1 MRVVRMSD
9 ATADELGRVKRE
21 RDLYRALLELG
32 EQERVEP
39 LLEHALALVVD
50 VTGASQGYL
59 EVCDPGGDEAA
70 TWWMGHACSPTEI
83 DEIRATVSRGIVAEA
98 LASGRT
104 ILTHSALLDERFRN
118 RESVRARR
126 IEAVICAPIGGD
138 ASRGVVYLQG
148 RAAPGVFTDEA
159 REHAEALARHL
170 APYVERLLVRARG
183 QARRDA
189 TRALRER
196 YRVDEIVG
204 HGSAI
209 AHALEQAMLA
219 APLDVN
225 VLLTGP
231 SGSGKSLLARA
242 IHANSRRAHAPF
254 VELNCAALPESL
266 IESELFGAL
275 AGSHSEA
282 HRNLPG
288 KVAAAEGGTL
298 FLDEVGEIPYA
309 AQAKLLQLLQSR
321 QYYPLGSPQPV
332 QADVRLVA
340 ATNEDLREAV
350 KARRFRE
357 DLFYRLQVLPIR
369 MPALVERREDV
380 PDLAQHVLAS
390 ACRRHGLP
398 PLRLGAAGLRAIQ
411 AGEWPGNV
419 RELEHAVEAA
429 AIRAAGEGSE
439 SIEPRH
445 LFPSAARPSDDQG
458 ELSFRDATRW
468 FQRELLERTLRESEW
483 NVVEVARRLGLA
495 RSHVYNLIRAFELE
509 KGSG

>member
-1 MRVVRMSD
+1 MSE
-9 ATADELGRVKRE
+9 ATSDELGRVKRE

-32 EQERVEP
+32 GQERLEP
-39 LLEHALALVVD
+39 LLEHALALVVA

-59 EVCDPGGDEAA
+59 EVRDPSGEENTS
-70 TWWMGHACSPTEI
+70 TWWMGHACTPVEV
-83 DEIRATVSRGIVAEA
+83 DEIRATVSRGIIAEA

-104 ILTHSALLDERFRN
+104 ILTHSALLDERFRS

-148 RAAPGVFTDEA
+148 RAAPGVFSDEA
-159 REHAEALARHL
+159 REHAEALAKHL
-170 APYVERLLVRARG
+170 APFVDRLLVR
-183 QARRDA
+183 RRSEEAFDA
-189 TRALRER
+189 TRPLRAR
-196 YRVDEIVG
+196 YRIEDVVG
-204 HGSAI
+204 RGPAF
-209 AHALEQAMLA
+209 AQVLEQAMLA
-219 APLDVN
+219 APLDVS

-242 IHANSRRAHAPF
+242 IHANSRRTGAPF
-254 VELNCAALPESL
+254 VELNCAALPENL

-298 FLDEVGEIPYA
+298 FLDEIGEIPYA
-309 AQAKLLQLLQSR
+309 AQAKLLQLLHSK

-332 QADVRLVA
+332 RADVRLVA

-369 MPALVERREDV
+369 MPALAERREDL
-380 PDLAQHVLAS
+380 PDLAESLLGA

-398 PLRLGAAGLRAIQ
+398 PLRLGSAGLRAIQ

-429 AIRAAGEGSE
+429 AIRAAGEGVE
-439 SIEPRH
+439 AVEPRH
-445 LFPSAARPSDDQG
+445 LFPAASRASDATD
-458 ELSFRDATRW
+458 ELDFREATRW
-468 FQRELLERTLRESEW
+468 FQRELLERTLRENEW
-483 NVVEVARRLGLA
+483 NVAEVARRLGLA
-495 RSHVYNLIRAFELE
+495 RSHVYNLIRAFEL
-509 KGSG
+509 GRADD

>member
-1 MRVVRMSD
+1 MSEPGS
-9 ATADELGRVKRE
+9 DELGRMKRE

-32 EQERVEP
+32 GQERLEP
-39 LLEHALALVVD
+39 LLERALALVVD
-50 VTGASQGYL
+50 ITGATQGYL
-59 EVCDPGGDEAA
+59 EVRDPGSEDNAA
-70 TWWMGHACSPTEI
+70 TWWMGHACSPDEV
-83 DEIRATVSRGIVAEA
+83 DEIRASVSRGIIAEA

-118 RESVRARR
+118 RESVRARK

-159 REHAEALARHL
+159 REHAEAMARHL
-170 APYVERLLVRARG
+170 APFVDRLLERARSER
-183 QARRDA
+183 AVDA
-189 TRALRER
+189 TRALRAR
-196 YRVDEIVG
+196 YRVEDVVG
-204 HGSAI
+204 HGAAI
-209 AHALEQAMLA
+209 ASALEQAMLA
-219 APLDVN
+219 APLDVS

-242 IHANSRRAHAPF
+242 IHTNSRRSTGPF

-282 HRNLPG
+282 RRNQPG

-332 QADVRLVA
+332 QADIRLVA

-350 KARRFRE
+350 KERRFRE

-369 MPALVERREDV
+369 MPALVERREDL
-380 PDLAQHVLAS
+380 PDLSAHLLAA
-390 ACRRHGLP
+390 ACRRHNLP
-398 PLRLGAAGLRAIQ
+398 SLRLGAAGLRAIQ

-419 RELEHAVEAA
+419 RELEHAIEAA
-429 AIRAAGEGSE
+429 AIRAAGESSE

-445 LFPSAARPSDDQG
+445 LFPTAARPSASAAGG
-458 ELSFRDATRW
+458 ELDFREATRW
-468 FQRELLERTLRESEW
+468 FQRELLERTLREHDW
-483 NVVEVARRLGLA
+483 NITEVARRLGLA
-495 RSHVYNLIRAFELE
+495 RSHVYNLIRAFDVGRE
-509 KGSG
+509 

>member
-1 MRVVRMSD
+1 MSD
-9 ATADELGRVKRE
+9 ATSDELGRVKRE

-32 EQERVEP
+32 GQEQLEP
-39 LLEHALALVVD
+39 LLEHALALVVS

-59 EVCDPGGDEAA
+59 EVRDPSGDDNAA
-70 TWWMGHACSPTEI
+70 TWWMGHACSPAEV
-83 DEIRATVSRGIVAEA
+83 DEIRATVSRGIIAEA

-170 APYVERLLVRARG
+170 SPFVERLLVRARSEE
-183 QARRDA
+183 ANDA
-189 TRALRER
+189 TQALRAR
-196 YRVDEIVG
+196 YRIEDVVG
-204 HGSAI
+204 RGPAI
-209 AHALEQAMLA
+209 AQALEQAMLA
-219 APLDVN
+219 APLDVS
-225 VLLTGP
+225 VLLSGP

-242 IHANSRRAHAPF
+242 IHANSRRASAAF
-254 VELNCAALPESL
+254 VELNCAALPENL
-266 IESELFGAL
+266 LESELFGAL

-282 HRNLPG
+282 RRNLPG

-298 FLDEVGEIPYA
+298 FLDEIGEIPYG
-309 AQAKLLQLLQSR
+309 AQAKLLQLLQSK

-340 ATNEDLREAV
+340 ATNDDLREAV
-350 KARRFRE
+350 KTRRFRE

-369 MPALVERREDV
+369 MPALAERREDLA
-380 PDLAQHVLAS
+380 DLAEHLLGS

-398 PLRLGAAGLRAIQ
+398 PLRLSGPGLRAIQ

-419 RELEHAVEAA
+419 RELEHTVEAA
-429 AIRAAGEGSE
+429 AIRAAGEGIE

-445 LFPSAARPSDDQG
+445 LYPAAARSSDAAG
-458 ELSFRDATRW
+458 ELNFRDATRW
-468 FQRELLERTLRESEW
+468 FQRELIERALRESEW
-483 NVVEVARRLGLA
+483 NVAEVARRLGLA
-495 RSHVYNLIRAFELE
+495 RSHVYNLIRAFELGRADE
-509 KGSG
+509 

>member
-1 MRVVRMSD
+1 MSD
-9 ATADELGRVKRE
+9 PASDELGRMKRE

-32 EQERVEP
+32 SQERLEP
-39 LLEHALALVVD
+39 LLERALALVVD

-59 EVCDPGGDEAA
+59 EVRDPGSDDNAA
-70 TWWMGHACSPTEI
+70 TWWMGHACSPAEV
-83 DEIRATVSRGIVAEA
+83 DEIRASVSRGIIAEA

-118 RESVRARR
+118 RESVRVRR

-159 REHAEALARHL
+159 REHAEAMARHL
-170 APYVERLLVRARG
+170 APFVDRLLERARSER
-183 QARRDA
+183 ATDA
-189 TRALRER
+189 TRTLRER
-196 YRVDEIVG
+196 YRVDDVVG
-204 HGSAI
+204 RGPAI
-209 AHALEQAMLA
+209 AGALEQAMLA
-219 APLDVN
+219 APLDVS

-242 IHANSRRAHAPF
+242 IHANSRRSTGAF
-254 VELNCAALPESL
+254 VELNCAALPENL

-282 HRNLPG
+282 RRNQPG

-298 FLDEVGEIPYA
+298 FLDEIGEVPYA
-309 AQAKLLQLLQSR
+309 AQAKLLQLLHAK

-332 QADVRLVA
+332 QADVRLIA

-350 KARRFRE
+350 KERRFRE

-369 MPALVERREDV
+369 RPALVERREDL
-380 PDLAQHVLAS
+380 PDLATHLLAS
-390 ACRRHGLP
+390 ACRRHNLP
-398 PLRLGAAGLRAIQ
+398 SLRLGAAGLRAIQ

-419 RELEHAVEAA
+419 RELEHAIEAA
-429 AIRAAGEGSE
+429 AIRAAGEASV
-439 SIEPRH
+439 SIDPRH
-445 LFPSAARPSDDQG
+445 LFPTAARPSGSAGDD
-458 ELSFRDATRW
+458 LDFREATRW
-468 FQRELLERTLRESEW
+468 FQRELLERTLREHEW
-483 NVVEVARRLGLA
+483 NITEAARRLGLA
-495 RSHVYNLIRAFELE
+495 RSHVYNLNRALVRGREVGE
-509 KGSG
+509 